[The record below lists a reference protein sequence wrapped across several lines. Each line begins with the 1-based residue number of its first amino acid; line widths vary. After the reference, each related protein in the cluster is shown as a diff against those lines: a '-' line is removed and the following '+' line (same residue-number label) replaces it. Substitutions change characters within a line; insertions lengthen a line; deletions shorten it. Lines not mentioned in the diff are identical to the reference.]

1 MEKSK
6 DVEIVVTGVSMS
18 GKSFLLGEEKIHEYN
33 RTTQENKEQST
44 RTEICDSRE
53 DD

>member
-6 DVEIVVTGVSMS
+6 DVEILVTGVSMS
-18 GKSFLLGEEKIHEYN
+18 GEVKLNEHS
-33 RTTQENKEQST
+33 RTTEENKEQST

>member
-6 DVEIVVTGVSMS
+6 DVEILVTGVSMS
-18 GKSFLLGEEKIHEYN
+18 GEVKLNEHN
-33 RTTQENKEQST
+33 RTAEENKEQPT